1 MAAVQSTSGG
11 PSKAGGGPSFAGSIV
26 DGTQELRSWTGGNQ
40 PDSRKETAP
49 MHVFGSEAR
58 CGSAAGASRS
68 VGLSPGPIYL
78 PSPRGRMGDGPKF
91 TFGGVGATESA
102 SRRAGAAPGP
112 GEYEAPGALGAPQ
125 AFSTSASAP
134 RYGWGTGGRH
144 KPAIGSVGPATA
156 CGEFYELDESM
167 GPQALSARKCASNY
181 SFSHDARFDTSNRT
195 TNPSARNPGPGSYK
209 VVDATGTQVSS
220 VLKSQP
226 QYGFSRAQRFRPR
239 TSSAG
244 PDALQ
249 GQMRG
254 AVGTQVSDR
263 GREGGAALPPHPLR
277 SRPDAVLRSG
287 GLGCTGCVA
296 VERLLCAG
304 SRREAHAPLSAP
316 HPEAQ
321 VLIDALSLAS
331 AGLLRAPQQ
340 AAVRIRLGAALP

>member
-1 MAAVQSTSGG
+1 MAALQSTSGG

-167 GPQALSARKCASNY
+167 GPQALSARRCASNY

-254 AVGTQVSDR
+254 AVGTQVSGR
-263 GREGGAALPPHPLR
+263 GREGGTALPDRERMLCCGR
-277 SRPDAVLRSG
+277 VGWAAQAAMRW
-287 GLGCTGCVA
+287 TGCYA
-296 VERLLCAG
+296 REAGGG
-304 SRREAHAPLSAP
+304 SRREAHAPLSSAP
-316 HPEAQ
+316 HPDAQ
-321 VLIDALSLAS
+321 ALIAALFAF
-331 AGLLRAPQQ
+331 AGILRAPQQ
-340 AAVRIRLGAALP
+340 AAVRVRLGAALP